1 MKSND
6 IDRKVSDVKDYNFYM
21 FIELNRYFFSLLPFL
36 LLLFLQFFFSFP
48 TFRLK
53 ERTRMEDVEESYLFS
68 FHRGLRAFTALPPV
82 RRGV

>member
-36 LLLFLQFFFSFP
+36 LLLFLQCFFFISNFQTKGKDENGGCRGIISFFFS
-48 TFRLK
+48 
-53 ERTRMEDVEESYLFS
+53 
-68 FHRGLRAFTALPPV
+68 
-82 RRGV
+82 